1 MLGDRLVIQESLFYQ
16 FRLDDH
22 VPADYLLRTIDRWTG
37 GFAVVTGDSPVGSGC
52 DTPTQP
58 RNHR

>member
-22 VPADYLLRTIDRWTG
+22 IPVDRMLRAI
-37 GFAVVTGDSPVGSGC
+37 AL
-52 DTPTQP
+52 
-58 RNHR
+58 RNRARVLS